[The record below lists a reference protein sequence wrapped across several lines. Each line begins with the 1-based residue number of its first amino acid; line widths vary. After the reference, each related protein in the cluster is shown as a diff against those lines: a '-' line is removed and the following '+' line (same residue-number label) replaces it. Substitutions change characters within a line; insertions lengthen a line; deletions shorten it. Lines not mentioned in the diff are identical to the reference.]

1 MSGIELALAQS
12 LDLAQGGSVG
22 TGGLQTWIQENV
34 VPLVLLGIA
43 VILLWIGGRGDNA
56 GVARRSVGL
65 IIGLV
70 ALGIAVSGNGPEIGS
85 FLAGLL
91 TG

>member
-1 MSGIELALAQS
+1 MTDPGVVIALAQ
-12 LDLAQGGSVG
+12 GVG

>member
-1 MSGIELALAQS
+1 MTAPEALLWVAQ
-12 LDLAQGGSVG
+12 VG
-22 TGGLQTWIQENV
+22 TGGLQTWIQDNV
-34 VPLVLLGIA
+34 VPLLLLSIA

-65 IIGLV
+65 IVGLV
-70 ALGIAVSGNGPEIGS
+70 ALGIAVSGNGPEIGQ
-85 FLAGLL
+85 FLASLI

>member
-1 MSGIELALAQS
+1 VTDPGVVITLAQS
-12 LDLAQGGSVG
+12 LDLAQGVG

-43 VILLWIGGRGDNA
+43 VILLWI
-56 GVARRSVGL
+56 ARRSVGL

>member
-1 MSGIELALAQS
+1 MFAPEFLVVY
-12 LDLAQGGSVG
+12 AQGLS
-22 TGGLQTWIQENV
+22 TNGLQGWITNNV

-56 GVARRSVGL
+56 VVARRSVGL

-70 ALGIAVSGNGPEIGS
+70 ALGIAVSGNGPKIGS

>member
-1 MSGIELALAQS
+1 MIDPDLLALAQ
-12 LDLAQGGSVG
+12 GGVG
-22 TGGLQTWIQENV
+22 TAGVQTWIQENV

>member
-1 MSGIELALAQS
+1 MIDPELVA
-12 LDLAQGGSVG
+12 LAQGGVG
-22 TGGLQTWIQENV
+22 TAGVQTWIQENV